1 MAKNTWFQSKA
12 EEAQK
17 TRFGGKVVW
26 NCIRAMQFGRRGLIP
41 SRSSCIRDEE
51 GNHCRSLPEQHQR
64 WHRHF
69 SRVLNLTSDF
79 DMRELELTRQRPLR
93 QELAEKPT
101 MTELASAVK
110 KLKNGKAGGSSGIL
124 PEMVK
129 AGCCREEFRSFLLD
143 LVHAVWE
150 QRQVPR
156 DWSDAI
162 LIPIPKRGDLS
173 QCDNWRGISLLEVV
187 GKVMARILQER
198 LQQVAED
205 ELPESQCGFRKGR
218 GCSDMSFVIRQLV
231 EKSMEH
237 RSKQF
242 LVFVDL
248 KKAYDSVP
256 RAVLACLG
264 EVGCTCQCGR
274 TCEVL
279 SCGYE
284 GSIVH

>member
-1 MAKNTWFQSKA
+1 
-12 EEAQK
+12 
-17 TRFGGKVVW
+17 
-26 NCIRAMQFGRRGLIP
+26 MQ
-41 SRSSCIRDEE
+41 
-51 GNHCRSLPEQHQR
+51 
-64 WHRHF
+64 
-69 SRVLNLTSDF
+69 
-79 DMRELELTRQRPLR
+79 
-93 QELAEKPT
+93 
-101 MTELASAVK
+101 
-110 KLKNGKAGGSSGIL
+110 
-124 PEMVK
+124 
-129 AGCCREEFRSFLLD
+129 
-143 LVHAVWE
+143 
-150 QRQVPR
+150 
-156 DWSDAI
+156 
-162 LIPIPKRGDLS
+162 PIPKRGDLS
-173 QCDNWRGISLLEVV
+173 QCDNWRGISLLEVM

-242 LVFVDL
+242 LVFVDV